1 MRTPENL
8 AQIVRAVNEAAGVLE
23 SAGLAAEHNSETRP
37 IGIRLLKMSDE
48 AKGYSQYIGAY
59 FRPARRAKLISP
71 ARQRWVDDTQRY
83 WSPFRGGTIR

>member
-1 MRTPENL
+1 MFQVFDLVSVLFVQIKEGHMETPENL
-8 AQIVRAVNEAAGVLE
+8 AQVVRAVNEAAGVLE

-59 FRPARRAKLISP
+59 FSASP
-71 ARQRWVDDTQRY
+71 KGETD
-83 WSPFRGGTIR
+83 